1 MADKLHRSAP
11 GAAARPVHMNLFAT
25 WEIDRSSPSCVPR
38 LFSLTLKKLLV
49 LKELDKDLSSV
60 VIAVK
65 LQGSKRV
72 LRSNE
77 IPLPASSMTE
87 TDLQLTFSLQYPH
100 FLKRDAN
107 KLQIMLQRRKRY
119 KNRTILGYKTLA
131 VGLINMAE
139 VMQHPSEGGQVLGL
153 HSNIKEASVLVAEVR
168 IYSLSSQPIDHEGPK
183 LKMSDRSPDIDNY
196 SEDEDDSF
204 SSEQEVSD
212 DPIHGQDIFFE
223 DEDLAKRKKP
233 RRKLPNSSGISR
245 AGMSNQQNIKQK
257 FVALLKRFRVSDEVL
272 ALENVSTEQIQEVE
286 EDLDLLYDSLELYNP
301 SDSGPEMEETESVL
315 STPKPKLKPF
325 FEGMSQSSSQTE
337 FGSLNSKGS
346 LSKEL
351 ASPLEA
357 TPSEKLR
364 ASRVKLTED
373 VASESEIPELTD
385 QETFGELN
393 PTGSNLDKSK
403 PLTKSSKSE
412 TQILA
417 SPSKAEASHTPKHR
431 RTPLKDRQVSRAQNE
446 RANSSDSERSPEL
459 SIQVPRK
466 VVYDQLNQILSASES
481 SVPETVIMVSTVDWQ
496 GQYVSE
502 LLLEQKKAIVC
513 TCSMIEVQTSLSA
526 ILTRIQRYCNCN
538 AQMPRPVK
546 VAAIGG
552 QSYLAAILR
561 FFVEQLANKTSDWL
575 NYLRILVIPLGLH
588 PVAKYMASLDS
599 KYNTLF
605 LDSAWSE
612 LFSKLEQPSID
623 PLDVVGRIMQYISGA
638 QVTHQLPIAEA
649 MLTCKH
655 KSHEDDSYQKFIPFI
670 GVVKVGIIEPC
681 PSTSAAEPEDT
692 MTPVSFVPSTSPPHS
707 TSSAHVKEA
716 LSTPPSSPSMSGVL
730 SSTSPGGGE
739 AMGLQVDYWLSQSV
753 ERRKEGEK
761 RDANAKNTL
770 KSAFRSV
777 QVSRLPN
784 GGELTPS
791 VTMSMTVVTKE
802 KNKKVPTI
810 FLSKRPKDKEL
821 DSKSQVIEGISRLIC
836 SAKQQQQS
844 MLKVSIDGLDW
855 NDVKFFQLAAQWP
868 THVKHFPIGLFS
880 YSKPGC

>member
-1 MADKLHRSAP
+1 MVP
-11 GAAARPVHMNLFAT
+11 GPSKFSRPA
-25 WEIDRSSPSCVPR
+25 I
-38 LFSLTLKKLLV
+38 
-49 LKELDKDLSSV
+49 
-60 VIAVK
+60 
-65 LQGSKRV
+65 
-72 LRSNE
+72 
-77 IPLPASSMTE
+77 
-87 TDLQLTFSLQYPH
+87 
-100 FLKRDAN
+100 
-107 KLQIMLQRRKRY
+107 
-119 KNRTILGYKTLA
+119 
-131 VGLINMAE
+131 
-139 VMQHPSEGGQVLGL
+139 
-153 HSNIKEASVLVAEVR
+153 
-168 IYSLSSQPIDHEGPK
+168 
-183 LKMSDRSPDIDNY
+183 
-196 SEDEDDSF
+196 
-204 SSEQEVSD
+204 
-212 DPIHGQDIFFE
+212 
-223 DEDLAKRKKP
+223 
-233 RRKLPNSSGISR
+233 
-245 AGMSNQQNIKQK
+245 
-257 FVALLKRFRVSDEVL
+257 VL

-357 TPSEKLR
+357 TSSEKIR
-364 ASRVKLTED
+364 TSRSKVSED
-373 VASESEIPELTD
+373 VGSESDIPELVE
-385 QETFGELN
+385 QESLGELN
-393 PTGSNLDKSK
+393 PPASNPEKTK
-403 PLTKSSKSE
+403 PLTKSSKSD
-412 TQILA
+412 TQIFA
-417 SPSKAEASHTPKHR
+417 SPSKVEAAHTPKHR

-466 VVYDQLNQILSASES
+466 VVYDQLNQILLASES
-481 SVPETVIMVSTVDWQ
+481 SVPETVIMVCTVDWQ

-502 LLLEQKKAIVC
+502 LLLEQKKAVVC

-526 ILTRIQRYCNCN
+526 LLTRIQRYCNCN

-546 VAAIGG
+546 VAAVGG
-552 QSYLAAILR
+552 QSYLAAVLR

-575 NYLRILVIPLGLH
+575 TYLRFLVVPLGLH

-599 KYNTLF
+599 KYSTLF

-612 LFSKLEQPSID
+612 LFSRTEPPSAD
-623 PLDVVGRIMQYISGA
+623 ALDVVGRITQYISGA
-638 QVTHQLPIAEA
+638 QVSHQLPIAEA

-681 PSTSAAEPEDT
+681 PSASAAAAEPEDT
-692 MTPVSFVPSTSPPHS
+692 VTAVSFTPSTSPPHS
-707 TSSAHVKEA
+707 ASSAHVKEA
-716 LSTPPSSPSMSGVL
+716 VSTPPSSLSMSGGL
-730 SSTSPGGGE
+730 STTSPGGGE
-739 AMGLQVDYWLSQSV
+739 AMGLQVDYWLSQSA

-784 GGELTPS
+784 DGELTPS

-802 KNKKVPTI
+802 KNKKVPTL

-880 YSKPGC
+880 YSKSGC